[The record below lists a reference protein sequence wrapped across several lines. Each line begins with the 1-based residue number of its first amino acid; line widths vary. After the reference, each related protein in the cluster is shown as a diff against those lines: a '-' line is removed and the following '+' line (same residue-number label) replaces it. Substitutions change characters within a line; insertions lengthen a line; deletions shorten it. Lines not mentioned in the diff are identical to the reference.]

1 MNYLNNPIFNV
12 LSKIRWNFH
21 LIFTFPEVY
30 QKDTSHKA
38 IRIRRDIF
46 RNFISRLSGFVR
58 VPSRKQIF
66 TYADEISS
74 SDNGHIHTLYKLP
87 EKYQRKD
94 QEFIVAAKGI
104 WMTSL
109 GIPKA
114 ESARLNPLCITQIT
128 NESFK
133 NKISYNAEIINK
145 SDSSD
150 YLSKAATSAI
160 KRCNNQ
166 YGNFEIIP

>member
-1 MNYLNNPIFNV
+1 MEFSFN
-12 LSKIRWNFH
+12 I
-21 LIFTFPEVY
+21 TFPEVY

-109 GIPKA
+109 GIPKLD
-114 ESARLNPLCITQIT
+114 SGRINPLCITQIT
-128 NESFK
+128 NESFM
-133 NKISYNAEIINK
+133 NKINYNAEIINK
-145 SDSSD
+145 GDSSD
-150 YLSKAATSAI
+150 FLSVGATKAI
-160 KRCNNQ
+160 KRCN
-166 YGNFEIIP
+166 